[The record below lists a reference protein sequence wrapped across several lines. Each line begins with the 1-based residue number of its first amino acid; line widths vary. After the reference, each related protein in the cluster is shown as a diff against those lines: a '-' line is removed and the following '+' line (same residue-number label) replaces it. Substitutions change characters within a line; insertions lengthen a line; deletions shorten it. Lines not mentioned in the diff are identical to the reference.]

1 MNTRLTRRI
10 CISALMAALIYVF
23 TAFLHV
29 PSYTGYTHIGDGF
42 LFLAASL
49 LPAPYAM
56 AASAIGAG
64 LADILSGYTLWFP
77 GTAVIKALT
86 ALCFTSKN
94 EKLVCKRNLLG
105 LLPALVLCAG
115 GYYLYNALVISRNFA
130 APLAEIP
137 GNLVQWAL
145 SSVVY
150 VLLGHVLDRA
160 GLKKRLGEI

>member
-42 LFLAASL
+42 LYLAASL

-56 AASAIGAG
+56 AAGAIGAG
-64 LADILSGYTLWFP
+64 LSDILSGYTLWFP
-77 GTAVIKALT
+77 GTVLIKALT

-94 EKLVCKRNLLG
+94 ETLVCKRNLLG
-105 LLPALVLCAG
+105 LIPALILCAG

-130 APLAEIP
+130 APLAEMP
-137 GNLVQWAL
+137 ANFVQWAL

-160 GLKKRLGEI
+160 GLKKRLGEL